1 MTPCT
6 NSNDGVGGTLHLTQ
20 TNYMLELTN
29 VGSTGNREDRFSSRL
44 DNPLTDEFRVEAAEI
59 ADRILLV

>member
-1 MTPCT
+1 M
-6 NSNDGVGGTLHLTQ
+6 HLTQ